1 MAIIRVTTDG
11 QTVEVK
17 SGDTVIV
24 DIPGGGTVN
33 IVAAPGANVKTFRID
48 FGDDDDVAD
57 TVNIDL
63 STFTNYGLH
72 IDIYGYDPTDT
83 VNLLSAFGTSVDSGN
98 EDEYNFQY
106 IGANGATF
114 DGYVRAKDRG
124 EQDFTSD
131 PPPVIVPPVMMCFAQ
146 DTVIHTDLG
155 PLAVESLTVGNLV
168 KTQDRGLQP
177 IRWIGKRVLD
187 TLDLA
192 RYPQLRPVCFKAGSL
207 GRDLPY
213 KDLTVSPQH
222 RMMLTGWQAEL
233 HFGESEVLAPAVGF
247 VNDNNIFVK
256 DYMPMVCYFHLLFD
270 QHEIIMANGV
280 WSESLHAGEMA
291 MASMS
296 DAARDE
302 LNLIF
307 PDAPRQL
314 PNRITARPVARKG
327 EAMAALSAA

>member
-1 MAIIRVTTDG
+1 MAFIRVTTTG
-11 QTVEVK
+11 QTIEV
-17 SGDTVIV
+17 SNGDTVII

-33 IVAAPGANVKTFRID
+33 IVAKPGANIKTFRID
-48 FGDDDDVAD
+48 FGGDDNVAD

-63 STFTNYGLH
+63 STFTSYGLH
-72 IDIYGYDPTDT
+72 IDIGGYDPTDT
-83 VNLLSAFGTSVDSGN
+83 VTLLSAFGTSVDPGN
-98 EDEYNFQY
+98 ENEYNFQY
-106 IGANGATF
+106 VGTNGATF
-114 DGYVRAKDRG
+114 DGYIRAKDKG
-124 EQDFTSD
+124 EQDFTAN
-131 PPPVIVPPVMMCFAQ
+131 PAPVIICFAQ
-146 DTVIHTDLG
+146 GTVIHTDLG
-155 PLAVESLTVGNLV
+155 PVAVESLAVGNLV
-168 KTQDRGLQP
+168 ETRDRGVQP
-177 IRWIGKRVLD
+177 IPWIGKRVLD

-192 RYPQLRPVCFKAGSL
+192 RHPQLRPVCFKAGSL

-233 HFGESEVLAPAVGF
+233 HFGEPEVLAPAVGF
-247 VNDNNIFVK
+247 VNDNNIFVE

-270 QHEIIMANGV
+270 RHEIIMANGV

-307 PDAPRQL
+307 PDAPSEL

>member
-1 MAIIRVTTDG
+1 MAVIRVTTDG
-11 QTVEVK
+11 QTIEVRG
-17 SGDTVIV
+17 GDTVII

-33 IVAAPGANVKTFRID
+33 IVAKPGVNIKTFRID
-48 FGDDDDVAD
+48 FGGDDDVAD
-57 TVNIDL
+57 TVNIDR
-63 STFTNYGLH
+63 STFTTYGLH
-72 IDIYGYDPTDT
+72 IDIRGYDPTDT
-83 VNLLSAFGTSVDSGN
+83 VSLLSAFGTSVDPGN
-98 EDEYNFQY
+98 EDEYNLQY

-114 DGYVRAKDRG
+114 DGYIRAKDNG
-124 EQDFTSD
+124 EKDCTAD
-131 PPPVIVPPVMMCFAQ
+131 PAPVIICFAQ
-146 DTVIHTDLG
+146 GTVIHTDLG
-155 PLAVESLTVGNLV
+155 PVAVESLALGDLV
-168 KTQDRGLQP
+168 ETRDRGVQP

-222 RMMLTGWQAEL
+222 RMRLTGWQAEL
-233 HFGESEVLAPAVGF
+233 HFGETEVLAPAIGF
-247 VNDNNIFVK
+247 VNDNNIFVE

-280 WSESLHAGEMA
+280 WAESLHAGEMA
-291 MASMS
+291 LASMS
-296 DAARDE
+296 MEATRE

-307 PDAPRQL
+307 PDAPSDL
-314 PNRITARPVARKG
+314 PKRITARAVARKG

>member
-72 IDIYGYDPTDT
+72 IDINGYDPTDT
-83 VNLLSAFGTSVDSGN
+83 VNLLSAFGTSVDPGN

-114 DGYVRAKDRG
+114 DGFIRPKDRG
-124 EQDFTSD
+124 EQNFTSD
-131 PPPVIVPPVMMCFAQ
+131 PAPVIICFAQ
-146 DTVIHTDLG
+146 GTVIHTELG
-155 PLAVESLTVGNLV
+155 PVAIESLAVGNLV
-168 KTQDRGLQP
+168 ETRDRGVQP
-177 IRWIGKRVLD
+177 VRWIGKRVLD

-192 RYPQLRPVCFKAGSL
+192 RHPQLRPVPKLDINSVEKAASSS
-207 GRDLPY
+207 RIII
-213 KDLTVSPQH
+213 
-222 RMMLTGWQAEL
+222 
-233 HFGESEVLAPAVGF
+233 
-247 VNDNNIFVK
+247 IF
-256 DYMPMVCYFHLLFD
+256 
-270 QHEIIMANGV
+270 
-280 WSESLHAGEMA
+280 
-291 MASMS
+291 
-296 DAARDE
+296 
-302 LNLIF
+302 
-307 PDAPRQL
+307 
-314 PNRITARPVARKG
+314 
-327 EAMAALSAA
+327 